1 MKKIVLSMIAV
12 ASLLLWGCGNG
23 NSKNTIEASGDIEA
37 TNVTLS
43 SKVNGQ
49 ILKLN
54 YSEGALVKAG
64 DTLITIDHDLLAI
77 QRQQAEA
84 AAEAADAQYKLLV
97 QGARS
102 EDIKQAEDGLVQAK
116 ANYELAQSDYGR
128 NEKLFNSNSIT
139 KQQFDNITAKFDIAK
154 AQYNSAQE
162 NLKKIKNFARP
173 EELKQAKANLDRQ
186 IAAVNLIKKNIS
198 DSYVTAPISGFITK
212 KFVEAG
218 ESVVPMSSLM
228 MLTDLSYVD
237 LVIYVPETEL
247 GRVQLGQEADLTVDS
262 FKNKEFKGKVIYIS
276 PQAEFTP
283 KNIQTKDERTKL
295 VYAVKIHVP
304 NPNFDLKDGM
314 PADAVV
320 YVK

>member
-1 MKKIVLSMIAV
+1 MKKIVFSMLAITAV
-12 ASLLLWGCGNG
+12 LMWGCGGG
-23 NSKNTIEASGDIEA
+23 NNKNTIEASGDIEA

-43 SKVNGQ
+43 SKVAGQ
-49 ILKLN
+49 VLKIN
-54 YSEGALVKAG
+54 YREGTLVKQG
-64 DTLITIDHDLLAI
+64 DTLLSIDHDLLAI
-77 QRQQAEA
+77 QLHQASA
-84 AAEAADAQYKLLV
+84 AAEAADAKYKLLV

-102 EDIKQAEDGLVQAK
+102 EDIIQAGDALVQAK
-116 ANYELAQSDYGR
+116 ANYELAKSDFDR

-139 KQQFDNITAKFDIAK
+139 QQQFDNISAKFDIAK

-162 NLKKIKNFARP
+162 NLKKMKNFARP
-173 EELKQAKANLDRQ
+173 EELKQAKANLDMQ
-186 IAAVNLIKKNIS
+186 IASVNLIKKNIS
-198 DSYVTAPISGFITK
+198 DSYVTAPISGFIVK

-247 GRVQLGQEADLTVDS
+247 GKVQLGQNADITVDS
-262 FKNKEFKGKVIYIS
+262 FKSKVFKGKVIYIS

-295 VYAVKIHVP
+295 VYAVKIHVA
-304 NPNFDLKDGM
+304 NPGYDLKDGM

-320 YVK
+320 YTK